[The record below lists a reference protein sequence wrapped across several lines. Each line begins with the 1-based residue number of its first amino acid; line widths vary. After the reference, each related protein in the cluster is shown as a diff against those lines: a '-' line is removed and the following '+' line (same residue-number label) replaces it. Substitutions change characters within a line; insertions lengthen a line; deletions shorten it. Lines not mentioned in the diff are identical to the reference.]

1 MSGATVHWISHPEV
15 EIDPGRAVPRWRLAP
30 RGIARMRALAE
41 APALAGVASVWASTE
56 TKAIE
61 GAGLLAGALGLGVGV
76 HPGLGENDRGATGYL
91 PREEFERVA
100 DAFFAR
106 PAESV
111 RGWERAAD
119 AQARVVA
126 AVAAVLAAA
135 PPGDVAIVAHGGVGA
150 LLLGAL
156 SGQPISRALDQ
167 PGQGCR
173 FAFGRADRA
182 LRHGWVELP
191 PG

>member
-1 MSGATVHWISHPEV
+1 
-15 EIDPGRAVPRWRLAP
+15 
-30 RGIARMRALAE
+30 MRAAAALPE
-41 APALAGVASVWASTE
+41 LAGIASVWASTE

-76 HPGLGENDRGATGYL
+76 HPGLGENDRSATGYL
-91 PREEFERVA
+91 PREEFEQVA

-106 PAESV
+106 PHDSV

-119 AQARVVA
+119 AQARVLA
-126 AVAAVLAAA
+126 AVEAVLAAA

-150 LLLGAL
+150 LLLAAL
-156 SGQPISRALDQ
+156 SGRPISRGLDQ

-173 FAFGRADRA
+173 YAFGRADRA
-182 LRHGWVELP
+182 LRHGWVALP
-191 PG
+191 EA